1 MKDVFE
7 PVLEVTEYIDGP
19 RKGIALMRGKPYAFR
34 SRCLDRTRCR
44 GDSESGDL
52 FDLVPVDAPVNA
64 SSVLA
69 YAQFRVASP
78 QPALPDELRRLEV
91 CWRVFVQVGAQVQPA
106 GAASSGQ
113 RADRLETR

>member
-7 PVLEVTEYIDGP
+7 PVLEATEYLDCP
-19 RKGIALMRGKPYAFR
+19 RKGTALLRGKPHAFR
-34 SRCLDRTRCR
+34 SRCLDRTGCR
-44 GDSESGDL
+44 GDAESKDL

-78 QPALPDELRRLEV
+78 QPALPDELRPLQV
-91 CWRVFVQVGAQVQPA
+91 CRRVFVQVGAHVQPA
-106 GAASSGQ
+106 GAASSGR